1 MVTITAHM
9 SKITG
14 IDWSYQSEHELL
26 SCSQDKT
33 VKVSATRCL
42 TPVTRYTTLTL
53 LLPVLEH
60 PHAECLSTNA
70 ADGHSC
76 RTGTLHGT

>member
-33 VKVSATRCL
+33 VKVSVVPRLTR
-42 TPVTRYTTLTL
+42 VTHLSFTT
-53 LLPVLEH
+53 
-60 PHAECLSTNA
+60 S
-70 ADGHSC
+70 
-76 RTGTLHGT
+76 R

>member
-33 VKVSATRCL
+33 VKVS
-42 TPVTRYTTLTL
+42 V
-53 LLPVLEH
+53 
-60 PHAECLSTNA
+60 
-70 ADGHSC
+70 
-76 RTGTLHGT
+76 

>member
-1 MVTITAHM
+1 MQREAAPMVTITAHM

-33 VKVSATRCL
+33 VKVSVVAPCDTCQSSVNHVPPPPL
-42 TPVTRYTTLTL
+42 ANQIPL
-53 LLPVLEH
+53 L
-60 PHAECLSTNA
+60 
-70 ADGHSC
+70 
-76 RTGTLHGT
+76 

>member
-14 IDWSYQSEHELL
+14 IDWSHQSEHELL

-33 VKVSATRCL
+33 VKVSGDTCHR
-42 TPVTRYTTLTL
+42 VIYD
-53 LLPVLEH
+53 
-60 PHAECLSTNA
+60 LSELM
-70 ADGHSC
+70 HV
-76 RTGTLHGT
+76 